1 MNAFNHHRRFTD
13 AREKPL
19 TERTTYDGLEVTPIR
34 PLTGYRAHWS
44 LYLMAFGLAV
54 ILTVVGVS

>member
-1 MNAFNHHRRFTD
+1 MNAFNHHRRQ
-13 AREKPL
+13 
-19 TERTTYDGLEVTPIR
+19 

-54 ILTVVGVS
+54 ILTVVGVNA

>member
-1 MNAFNHHRRFTD
+1 MIHAFNHHRRF
-13 AREKPL
+13 AQ
-19 TERTTYDGLEVTPIR
+19 

-54 ILTVVGVS
+54 ILTVVGVNTL

>member
-1 MNAFNHHRRFTD
+1 MIHAFNHHRRF
-13 AREKPL
+13 AQ
-19 TERTTYDGLEVTPIR
+19 

-54 ILTVVGVS
+54 ILTVVGVSS